1 MRIYIGFLFVALTY
15 IMSSVRYVK
24 FRYRG
29 ERLWLRVSSI
39 NNRTVVGRVWNHPI
53 NPGLLFGQMIQV
65 PLGDILDECYEA
77 HKSSNDVS

>member
-1 MRIYIGFLFVALTY
+1 
-15 IMSSVRYVK
+15 MSSVRYVK

-29 ERLWLRVSSI
+29 ERLWLRVLSI
-39 NNRTVVGRVWNHPI
+39 NHRTVVGRVWNHPV

-65 PLGDILDECYEA
+65 PLGDILDECCVD

>member
-1 MRIYIGFLFVALTY
+1 MRFHIVFLVVALTN

-39 NNRTVVGRVWNHPI
+39 NDRTIVGQ
-53 NPGLLFGQMIQV
+53 LLETPTQSRAAIR
-65 PLGDILDECYEA
+65 A
-77 HKSSNDVS
+77 